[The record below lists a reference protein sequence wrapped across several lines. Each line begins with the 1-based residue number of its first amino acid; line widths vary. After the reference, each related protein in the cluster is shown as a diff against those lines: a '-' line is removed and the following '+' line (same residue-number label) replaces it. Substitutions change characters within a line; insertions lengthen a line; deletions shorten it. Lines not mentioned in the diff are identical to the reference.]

1 MRSLGDL
8 ERSIMDILWSG
19 LGPLS
24 AQDVREALSASADQK
39 ELAVTTILTVLTRL
53 EAKGMVQRDRSVRP
67 HHFSAV
73 STRED
78 HTMEL
83 LRTVLDTV
91 PDRTAVLARLLG
103 EISPQEAQQ
112 VRSLLSQQ
120 N

>member
-1 MRSLGDL
+1 
-8 ERSIMDILWSG
+8 MDILWSG

-24 AQDVREALSASADQK
+24 AQDVREALSETAGQK

-53 EAKGMVQRDRSVRP
+53 ENKGMVCRDRSVRP
-67 HHFSAV
+67 HQFS
-73 STRED
+73 STSSRED

-83 LRTVLDTV
+83 LRTVLGTV
-91 PDRTAVLARLLG
+91 PDRTAVLARLIG
-103 EISPQEAQQ
+103 EISPQEAQE